1 MDELKQL
8 AAARL
13 EAKKAE
19 DAAIAARRAIDEQ
32 ISTLLADPAK
42 TEGTVTEKLEGVKVS
57 VTYGITRKLD
67 TKALQTA
74 WNTLPEPVQKCINW
88 KAEVSTTKFRD
99 LEKDAVL
106 VLSTYMESKPS
117 TPSVKVEITE

>member
-1 MDELKQL
+1 MDELKAL
-8 AAARL
+8 AAARVA
-13 EAKKAE
+13 AKKIE
-19 DAAIAARRAIDEQ
+19 DDAVSARRALDER
-32 ISTLLADPAK
+32 IAELLADPAK
-42 TEGTVTEKLEGVKVS
+42 AEGTVTEKPEGFKVS
-57 VTYGITRKLD
+57 VTYGVSRKLD

-74 WNTLPEPVQKCINW
+74 WATLPADVQKCINW